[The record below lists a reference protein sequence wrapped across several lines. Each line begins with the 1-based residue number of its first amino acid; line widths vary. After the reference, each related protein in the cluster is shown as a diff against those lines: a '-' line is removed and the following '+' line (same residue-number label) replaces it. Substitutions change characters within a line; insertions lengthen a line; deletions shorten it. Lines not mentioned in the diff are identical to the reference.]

1 MEKGLLIVK
10 RIHQRKSRFRR
21 FWIYIDGE
29 RRQPIKD
36 GEAVSLELPIG
47 KHDVQIRQDIYRSQ
61 KTLFDLKAGETVSLE
76 CGSPIQGIKLIA
88 TWLYALIPIPGLYIY
103 LKKK

>member
-1 MEKGLLIVK
+1 MEKGLVIVK

-21 FWIYIDGE
+21 FRVLIDGE
-29 RRQPIKD
+29 RRQPVKD

-47 KHDVQIRQDIYRSQ
+47 KHDIQIRQDIYRSQ
-61 KTLFDLKAGETVSLE
+61 KIVFDLKAGETVTLE

-88 TWLYALIPIPGLYIY
+88 TWLYALIPIPGVSIY
-103 LKKK
+103 LKRT

>member
-1 MEKGLLIVK
+1 MEKGLVIVK

-21 FWIYIDGE
+21 FRVLIDGE
-29 RRQPIKD
+29 RRQPVKD

-47 KHDVQIRQDIYRSQ
+47 KHDIQIRQDIYRSQ
-61 KTLFDLKAGETVSLE
+61 KIVFDLKAGETVTLE

-88 TWLYALIPIPGLYIY
+88 TWLYALIPIPGVYIY
-103 LKKK
+103 LKRT